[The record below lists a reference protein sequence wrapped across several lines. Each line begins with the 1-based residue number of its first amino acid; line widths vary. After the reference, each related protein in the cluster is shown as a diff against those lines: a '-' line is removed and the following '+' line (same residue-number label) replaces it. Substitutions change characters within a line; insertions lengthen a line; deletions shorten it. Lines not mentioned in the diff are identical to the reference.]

1 MSSIIFNIRKAL
13 NMDRKKWPVD
23 VYKFERRGENWVLS
37 RDRGRRVKNPETGD
51 FEYQFLKEDETTS
64 SISYEHLSTD
74 KSGVDTLFVAKPE
87 KGAFFPLT
95 PEFEVSEDNENDE
108 QTPNNVDMNWVME
121 FSNFIQAG
129 KKELDR
135 SYKIVQ
141 TSEKNWYED
150 PMVQAVAAFVGFGIF
165 MVLAGIGYS
174 KMIQEGTMAAVT
186 QLTSQVESLKNFL
199 PLLALKFRGG
209 E

>member
-1 MSSIIFNIRKAL
+1 MTSSVIFNIRKAL
-13 NMDRKKWPVD
+13 KMDRKKWPVD

-74 KSGVDTLFVAKPE
+74 KNGVDTLFVAKPE
-87 KGAFFPLT
+87 KGAFFPLNPDFT
-95 PEFEVSEDNENDE
+95 VEEDQEENEEAPE
-108 QTPNNVDMNWVME
+108 NVDMDWVME

-141 TSEKNWYED
+141 TEEKAWYED

-174 KMIQEGTMAAVT
+174 KMIQEGTLAAVN
-186 QLTSQVESLKNFL
+186 QLGNQIDSLKNLL
-199 PLLALKFRGG
+199 PLLMLRMKT

>member
-37 RDRGRRVKNPETGD
+37 KDRGRRVKNPETGD

-74 KSGVDTLFVAKPE
+74 KNGVDTLFLAKPE
-87 KGAFFPLT
+87 KGAFFPLN
-95 PEFEVSEDNENDE
+95 PEFEVNEDNEDDE
-108 QTPNNVDMNWVME
+108 ETPNNVDMKWVME

-141 TSEKNWYED
+141 TDEKNWYED

-174 KMIQEGTMAAVT
+174 KMIQEGTMAAVAE
-186 QLTSQVESLKNFL
+186 LTRQVEALKGFI
-199 PLLALKFRGG
+199 PLLALKLRGG